1 MKCLLSNK
9 TIGKYKSEYQLMQA
23 CSRLQGETTGTAT
36 PTLCYRCGEGGHF
49 ARECTSSIRVQLMQA
64 CSKFQSETTGAA
76 TPTLCYRCGEEGH
89 FARECTYSIKVQ
101 SKNLVT
107 LLKLIQLCLFFVI
120 YYSCSLVS

>member
-1 MKCLLSNK
+1 
-9 TIGKYKSEYQLMQA
+9 MQA

-64 CSKFQSETTGAA
+64 CSRFQSETTSAA
-76 TPTLCYRCGEEGH
+76 TPTLCYRCGEGGH

-101 SKNLVT
+101 SKINTALPF
-107 LLKLIQLCLFFVI
+107 LCYLFFMFTCVI
-120 YYSCSLVS
+120 G